1 MRCPY
6 CGAEETRVVDSRPAE
21 AGATIRRRRECEA
34 CANRFTTY
42 ERREHAIVVRKRDGS
57 AEPFSPAK
65 VLAGISNA
73 LADRRVPSARL
84 DAIVR
89 DIEAFAEEAGP
100 EITTE
105 EIGHRVLL
113 ALREIDEAAYL
124 RFASVYKEFE
134 GASDFEREVAAL
146 EERS

>member
-73 LADRRVPSARL
+73 LADRRVPSDRL

-105 EIGHRVLL
+105 EIGQRVLL